1 MLTRMSQSMAYFF
14 AEKGFFKKEH
24 INCYVY
30 GFYYVISETIY
41 WLLIALIALLT
52 GRVVESAVYMFTFI
66 NMRHCSGGYHASTRA
81 KCNII
86 FTITYLIFLAILHIT
101 PQNIYVPAIF
111 IAETVSLMVLLIF
124 SPIKP
129 ENKKCTDDEMKK
141 YRLQVIAY
149 SLLFSL
155 SAYICGLLPLVF
167 MKKVGFC
174 ITIAMISVALSV
186 LVTLFKERGKI
197 K

>member
-1 MLTRMSQSMAYFF
+1 MITRMSESMAYFF
-14 AEKGFFKKEH
+14 AKKGFFKEEH

-30 GFYYVISETIY
+30 GFYYVISEAIY

-52 GRVVESAVYMFTFI
+52 GRVIESAVYMFTFI
-66 NMRHCSGGYHASTRA
+66 NMRHCSGGYHANTRA

-111 IAETVSLMVLLIF
+111 IAETVSLAVLLIF

-141 YRLQVIAY
+141 YRLQVIVY

-155 SAYICGLLPLVF
+155 SSYICGLLPWLF
-167 MKKVGFC
+167 MKNIGFC
-174 ITIAMISVALSV
+174 ITLAMASTALSV
-186 LVTLFKERGKI
+186 LITLFKKGGKV